1 MSTMSSTRKLVT
13 GRRLAAGA
21 IVAAVAATVA
31 GGVGTAWAG
40 SPTAAKPPV
49 KQPVKAPAAVV
60 TASVGVQFHGMWQ
73 MYTDAQRIQVLDTLR
88 AAGVKSVRLDVS
100 WGMLQPTNATSYDA
114 WGVAFVDRV
123 IALAADRGIRPLVTL
138 WLTPS
143 WANHGQAERV
153 LPDNPADYARV
164 ARWAAARY
172 TTKVIG
178 WEVWNEENSPDFLA
192 GADPVAYTRL
202 LKAAYPA
209 FKAGS
214 PGTPVVFGGVQYNDA
229 DWIRRAYDAG
239 AKGSFDVLATHP
251 YMGIAD
257 APPATPDDG
266 TQWTLTHVR
275 AVHDLMAARGDGGK
289 NIWFTE
295 LGWSTHANDANTPS
309 WDRGVTEATQAA
321 YLTQTA
327 NLVRSTYPYVTR
339 MYWYNDRDLTDGG
352 IQVQNYGLLH
362 RDLTPK
368 PAIAALTNVNNA
380 STTGTTR
387 TGTGTGTADT
397 TTGTGSAAGSTVG
410 EGTTA
415 GTTTRSAAGES
426 TGAPVDTRP
435 APSTRTGSRHAA
447 ASNPTASQVTD
458 STTGFR
464 SGKSTKP

>member
-1 MSTMSSTRKLVT
+1 MNSNSSARRSVT
-13 GRRLAAGA
+13 GRQLAAGA

-40 SPTAAKPPV
+40 SPTATRPPV
-49 KQPVKAPAAVV
+49 KMPAATV

-73 MYTDAQRIQVLDTLR
+73 MYTDAQRIQVLDKLK

-100 WGMLQPTNATSYDA
+100 WAMLQPTNATSYDA
-114 WGVAFVDRV
+114 WGVSFVDRV
-123 IALAADRGIRPLVTL
+123 INMAAERGIRPLVIL

-143 WANHGQAERV
+143 WANHGQTERV
-153 LPDNPADYARV
+153 LPDNSADYARV

-178 WEVWNEENSPDFLA
+178 WEVWNEQNSPDFLV

-214 PGTPVVFGGVQYNDA
+214 PNTPVVFGGVQYNDA

-239 AKGSFDVLATHP
+239 AKGSFDVMATHP

-257 APPATPDDG
+257 AAPATPDDG

-275 AVHDLMAARGDGGK
+275 AVHDLMVARGDGGK
-289 NIWFTE
+289 NVWFTE
-295 LGWSTHANDANTPS
+295 FGWSTHANAADTPS
-309 WDRGVTEATQAA
+309 WAKGVSEATQAT

-327 NLVRSTYPYVTR
+327 NLVRTTYPYVTR
-339 MYWYNDRDLTDGG
+339 MYWYNERDLTDGG

-368 PAIAALTNVNNA
+368 PAVAALAAVNSA
-380 STTGTTR
+380 GSMTAP
-387 TGTGTGTADT
+387 GTA
-397 TTGTGSAAGSTVG
+397 GAAGST
-410 EGTTA
+410 A
-415 GTTTRSAAGES
+415 PI
-426 TGAPVDTRP
+426 TGPITDTGSGPAVENRP
-435 APSTRTGSRHAA
+435 APSIRTGSRQAA
-447 ASNPTASQVTD
+447 ASNPTASQVTV

-464 SGKSTKP
+464 SGKSTRP